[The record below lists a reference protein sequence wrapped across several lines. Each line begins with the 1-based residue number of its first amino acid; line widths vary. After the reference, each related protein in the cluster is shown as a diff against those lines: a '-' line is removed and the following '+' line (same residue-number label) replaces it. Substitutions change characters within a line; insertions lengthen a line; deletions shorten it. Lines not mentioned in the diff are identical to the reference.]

1 MTTPNPRRLSSPKM
15 MAALALLLIG
25 TLGAIVGFAVD
36 RTVLSPCSGGH
47 DGESK
52 SERHKR
58 RWQEITRSL
67 NLTSDQSAR
76 IEIILD
82 EQSQQ
87 LEITRQEIEPRMK
100 QIMNTTRARIDSLL
114 TEDQRAKLD
123 RIQKEREARKHR
135 R

>member
-1 MTTPNPRRLSSPKM
+1 MAAATPRRPFSPKM
-15 MAALALLLIG
+15 IAALALILIG

-36 RTVLSPCSGGH
+36 RTVFSPCSGGH

-58 RWQEITRSL
+58 RWQEITKSL
-67 NLTSDQSAR
+67 NLTVDQSAR
-76 IEIILD
+76 IDIILD
-82 EQSQQ
+82 EQSEQ
-87 LEITRQEIEPRMK
+87 LEITRLKIEPQMK

-123 RIQKEREARKHR
+123 AIQKEREARKR
-135 R
+135 RR